1 MARESE
7 FLALDDGA
15 LRAVIG
21 PNSRHVALIEDAFKV
36 LIEVPG
42 GGVSINGGT
51 RDRANAR
58 QVIEG
63 LVARVEKGAE
73 VNEAD
78 VRAGIGAA
86 RTGVTGGGRRV
97 DPQSLTFGALPVGR
111 RGAIVPKTDAQARY
125 LDALANHELTF
136 GVGPAGT
143 GKTFLAAAYGASLLR
158 RGQVDRLVITRPA
171 VEAGEKL
178 GFLPGDLNEK
188 VDPYLAP
195 IWEALNDILGAEDV
209 QRRRDKGEIEA
220 APIAFMRGRTLSHAF
235 IIVDEAQNTSRLQ
248 MKMVLTR
255 LGEGARMVVTG
266 DPSQIDLLNPR
277 DSGLAHALRI
287 LREVKGVGVQ
297 EFAAEDVVRHAM
309 VERIVRAYDADAA
322 RGRPAP
328 DLEDPAA
335 A

>member
-7 FLALDDGA
+7 FLALGDEA
-15 LRAVIG
+15 LHAVIG
-21 PNSRHVALIEDAFKV
+21 PGSRHLALIEDRFKV
-36 LIEVPG
+36 LVETPG
-42 GGVSINGGT
+42 GGVSINGSA
-51 RDRANAR
+51 RDRSQAR
-58 QVIEG
+58 RVIET
-63 LVARVEKGAE
+63 LARRAETGAE
-73 VNEAD
+73 ITEAD
-78 VRAGIGAA
+78 VRTALGAA
-86 RTGVTGGGRRV
+86 ATQPRAGQGSVAP
-97 DPQSLTFGALPVGR
+97 DAIALPVGR
-111 RGAIVPKTDAQARY
+111 RGAIAPKTAAQANY
-125 LDALANHELTF
+125 LSLLSQCELTF

-195 IWEALNDILGAEDV
+195 IWEALNDILGPDDV
-209 QRRRDKGEIEA
+209 RRRRDKGEIEA
-220 APIAFMRGRTLSHAF
+220 APIAFMRGRTLAHAF

-266 DPSQIDLLNPR
+266 DPSQVDLLNPR
-277 DSGLAHALRI
+277 DSGLKHVLRI
-287 LREVKGVGVQ
+287 LEDVKGVGVQ
-297 EFAAEDVVRHAM
+297 RFQAQDVVRHAM

-322 RGRPAP
+322 ARRPAA
-328 DLEDPAA
+328 DLEDPDA
-335 A
+335 

>member
-7 FLALDDGA
+7 FLSLSDQA

-36 LIEVPG
+36 LVEAPG
-42 GGVSINGGT
+42 GGVSINGSA
-51 RDRANAR
+51 RDRAQAK
-58 QVIEG
+58 
-63 LVARVEKGAE
+63 RVVETLAKRADAGAE
-73 VNEAD
+73 ITEAD
-78 VRAGIGAA
+78 VRMALGAA
-86 RTGVTGGGRRV
+86 VSQPRSDQGRV
-97 DPQSLTFGALPVGR
+97 VPDAIALPVGR
-111 RGAIVPKTDAQARY
+111 RGAIAPKTAAQARY
-125 LDALANHELTF
+125 LDLLSRCELTF

-195 IWEALNDILGAEDV
+195 IWEALNDILGVEDV
-209 QRRRDKGEIEA
+209 RRRREKGEIEA

-277 DSGLAHALRI
+277 DSGLRHALRI
-287 LREVKGVGVQ
+287 LQDVKGVGVQ
-297 EFAAEDVVRHAM
+297 AFKAEDVVRHAM
-309 VERIVRAYDADAA
+309 VERIVRAYDADSA
-322 RGRPAP
+322 RNRPAP
-328 DLEDPAA
+328 DLEDED
-335 A
+335 

>member
-1 MARESE
+1 MARETE
-7 FLALDDGA
+7 FLALDDA
-15 LRAVIG
+15 AVRAVTG

-36 LIEVPG
+36 LVEAPG
-42 GGVSINGGT
+42 GGVSINGGA
-51 RDRANAR
+51 RDRANAK
-58 QVIEG
+58 QVIQTLAER
-63 LVARVEKGAE
+63 AAKGAT
-73 VNEAD
+73 VTEAD
-78 VRAGIGAA
+78 VRAALGEV
-86 RTGVTGGGRRV
+86 RGGGRSTG
-97 DPQSLTFGALPVGR
+97 DLMALPIGK
-111 RGAIVPKTDAQARY
+111 RGAIVPKTNAQARY
-125 LDALANHELTF
+125 LETLARCELSF

-143 GKTFLAAAYGASLLR
+143 GKTFLAAAYGANLLR

-235 IIVDEAQNTSRLQ
+235 VIVDEAQNTSRLQ

-266 DPSQIDLLNPR
+266 DPSQVDLLNSR

-287 LREVKGVGVQ
+287 LRDVKGVGVL
-297 EFAAEDVVRHAM
+297 EFEATDVVRHAM

-322 RGRPAP
+322 GKRLPA
-328 DLEDPAA
+328 DLEDTGAE
-335 A
+335 

>member
-7 FLALDDGA
+7 FLTLDDRA

-36 LIEVPG
+36 LVEAPG
-42 GGVSINGGT
+42 GGVSINGSA

-58 QVIEG
+58 QVIES
-63 LVARVEKGAE
+63 LAKRADKGAE
-73 VNEAD
+73 VTEAD
-78 VRAGIGAA
+78 VRTIMGTIRSG
-86 RTGVTGGGRRV
+86 GVSA
-97 DPQSLTFGALPVGR
+97 DPMALPVGK
-111 RGAIVPKTDAQARY
+111 RGAIVPKTNAQARY
-125 LDALANHELTF
+125 LEILARCELSF

-195 IWEALNDILGAEDV
+195 IWEALNDILGPEDV

-235 IIVDEAQNTSRLQ
+235 VIVDEAQNTSRLQ

-287 LREVKGVGVQ
+287 LRDVKGVGVL
-297 EFAAEDVVRHAM
+297 EFEAQDVVRHAM

-322 RGRPAP
+322 HDRPRP
-328 DLEDPAA
+328 DLEERVSR
-335 A
+335 

>member
-1 MARESE
+1 MPRESE
-7 FLALDDGA
+7 FLALDDTA

-21 PNSRHVALIEDAFKV
+21 PQSRHVALIEDAFKV
-36 LIEVPG
+36 LVETPG
-42 GGVSINGGT
+42 GGLSINGGA
-51 RDRANAR
+51 RDRANAKS
-58 QVIEG
+58 VIQTLIQRAG
-63 LVARVEKGAE
+63 KGAT
-73 VNEAD
+73 VTEAD
-78 VRAGIGAA
+78 VRAALGNV
-86 RTGVTGGGRRV
+86 RGGKTSSS
-97 DPQSLTFGALPVGR
+97 DPMALPVGK
-111 RGAIVPKTDAQARY
+111 RGAIVPKTNAQARY
-125 LDALANHELTF
+125 LETLARCELSF

-220 APIAFMRGRTLSHAF
+220 APIAFMRGRTLAHAF

-287 LREVKGVGVQ
+287 LRDVKGVGVL

-322 RGRPAP
+322 RSRPTP

>member
-7 FLALDDGA
+7 FLALDDA
-15 LRAVIG
+15 SLRAVIG

-36 LIEVPG
+36 LIEAPG
-42 GGVSINGGT
+42 GGVSINGGA

-58 QVIEG
+58 AVIAG
-63 LVARVEKGAE
+63 LITRAEKGAE

-78 VRAGIGAA
+78 VRAGIGQA
-86 RTGVTGGGRRV
+86 RGVGKGFSN
-97 DPQSLTFGALPVGR
+97 DPMALPVGK
-111 RGAIVPKTDAQARY
+111 RGAIVPKTNAQARY
-125 LDALANHELTF
+125 LDILANHELSF

-235 IIVDEAQNTSRLQ
+235 VIVDEAQNTSRLQ

-287 LREVKGVGVQ
+287 LRDVKGVGVL
-297 EFAAEDVVRHAM
+297 EFEAQDVVRHAM

-322 RGRPAP
+322 GGRPKA
-328 DLEDPAA
+328 DLEDPERKDPGA
-335 A
+335 

>member
-7 FLALDDGA
+7 FLALDDKA

-36 LIEVPG
+36 LIEAPG

-51 RDRANAR
+51 RDRANAK

-63 LVARVEKGAE
+63 LVARVEKGAD

-78 VRAGIGAA
+78 VRAGIGSA

-97 DPQSLTFGALPVGR
+97 DPMALPIGK

-125 LDALANHELTF
+125 LDTLANHELSF

-287 LREVKGVGVQ
+287 LRDVKGVGVQ

-309 VERIVRAYDADAA
+309 VERIVRAYDADATA
-322 RGRPAP
+322 SRPAP
-328 DLEDPAA
+328 DLEDPSR
-335 A
+335 